1 MEMKMEIKV
10 NETLILN
17 FINLAFSYWQKGI
30 IVLITKQ
37 NEQYLR
43 GDYPEM
49 WAKRNEQYL
58 LGGLSWNVNKTKW
71 AILTK
76 GTTLQCVKTK
86 WAIFTRVNYYP
97 KP

>member
-43 GDYPEM
+43 GELP
-49 WAKRNEQYL
+49 
-58 LGGLSWNVNKTKW
+58 WNV
-71 AILTK
+71 
-76 GTTLQCVKTK
+76 GKTK
-86 WAIFTRVNYYP
+86 WAIFTNGTILKCGQNEMSNIY
-97 KP
+97 